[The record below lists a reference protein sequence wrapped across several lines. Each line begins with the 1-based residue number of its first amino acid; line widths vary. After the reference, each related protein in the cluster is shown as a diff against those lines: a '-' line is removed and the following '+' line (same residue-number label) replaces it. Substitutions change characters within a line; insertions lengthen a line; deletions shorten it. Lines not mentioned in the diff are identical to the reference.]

1 MKSLISPAL
10 AFLYKPF
17 GSRFSATSIG
27 MSMNTSMKGILSS
40 PPWLAEACRSRAF
53 FRSALYG
60 EINEV
65 RAIVE
70 ESAKSFA
77 TY

>member
-1 MKSLISPAL
+1 
-10 AFLYKPF
+10 
-17 GSRFSATSIG
+17 

-40 PPWLAEACRSRAF
+40 PLWLAEACRSLAI

-77 TY
+77 TYWENPSASAMVWYDL